1 MKIFILQNYDE
12 LSKKAFEIFKETI
25 TNTLNPVIGFAT
37 GTTPIGL
44 YNLLS
49 EAYKNKEL
57 SFESVT
63 TFNLDE
69 YVGLKHTHHQS
80 YAYFM
85 HKYLFDNVNLKKEN
99 INLLNG
105 VNDNLNAECDRY
117 NALLNDNQI
126 DLQILGL
133 GSNGHIGFNEPGTSF
148 SSQTHIVEL
157 KKSTIKDNSRLFNNY
172 DDVPTKAITM
182 GIKNI
187 MNAKR
192 VLLLVSGKNKAEA
205 IHKFFVDDISEEL
218 PCSVLKK
225 HSDVY
230 VLLDVDAASLIL
242 QK

>member
-1 MKIFILQNYDE
+1 MKIFILHNYDE

-44 YNLLS
+44 YKLLT
-49 EAYKNKEL
+49 EAYKNNEL

-69 YVGLKHTHHQS
+69 YVGLNDKHNQS
-80 YAYFM
+80 YSYFM
-85 HKYLFDNVNLKKEN
+85 HKHLFDNVNLKKEN

-148 SSQTHIVEL
+148 SSVTHIVDL
-157 KKSTIKDNSRLFNNY
+157 KESTIKDNSRLFNNY

-192 VLLLVSGKNKAEA
+192 ILLLVSGKNKAEA
-205 IHKFFVDDISEEL
+205 IYKFFVDDISEEL
-218 PCSVLKK
+218 PCSILKN

>member
-12 LSKKAFEIFKETI
+12 LSKKAFDIFKETI
-25 TNTLNPVIGFAT
+25 TNISNPVIGFAT

-44 YNLLS
+44 YELLI

-85 HKYLFDNVNLKKEN
+85 HKYLFDNIDIKKEN

-105 VNDNLNAECDRY
+105 HSGDLSAECNRY

-148 SSQTHIVEL
+148 SSTTHVVNL
-157 KKSTIKDNSRLFNNY
+157 KDSTIKDNSRLFDNC
-172 DDVPTKAITM
+172 DDVPRKAITM

-192 VLLLVSGKNKAEA
+192 ILLLVSGKNKTQA
-205 IHKFFVDDISEEL
+205 IYKFFVDDISEEL
-218 PCSVLKK
+218 PCSILKK
-225 HSDVY
+225 HNDVY

-242 QK
+242 KK

>member
-12 LSKKAFEIFKETI
+12 ISKKAFDIFKETI
-25 TNTLNPVIGFAT
+25 TNISNPVIGFAT

-44 YNLLS
+44 YNLLT
-49 EAYKNKEL
+49 EACKNNEI
-57 SFESVT
+57 SFKKVT

-69 YVGLKHTHHQS
+69 YVGLNNSHNQS

-85 HKYLFDNVNLKKEN
+85 HKYLFDNIDIKKEN

-105 VNDNLNAECDRY
+105 DSGDLSAECDRY

-148 SSQTHIVEL
+148 SSVTHVVNL
-157 KKSTIKDNSRLFNNY
+157 KDSTIRDNSRLFDNY
-172 DDVPTKAITM
+172 DEVPKKAITM

-192 VLLLVSGKNKAEA
+192 ILLLVSGKNKAEA
-205 IHKFFVDDISEEL
+205 IRKFFIDDISEEL
-218 PCSVLKK
+218 PCSILKTHK
-225 HSDVY
+225 ELY